1 MWLLPW
7 PSAVGASFCSGL
19 AETQLCTSV
28 HHISC
33 KSTPQNWGGLRVHS
47 QAGATVHA
55 HPLLQVS
62 GPSLLQE
69 GFSFGCW
76 VPPPG
81 GAASAWKPSA
91 ALWLR
96 VSKVVKQKV
105 LSVFPMHVYSQ
116 GCIKQTENPQYP
128 RSVGLG
134 HDLSS
139 DLVKAHLWCCALLV
153 LFNRE
158 KSRGTGRMGEVCVHV
173 QKQVVLFFDRSVI
186 YRVKRLS

>member
-1 MWLLPW
+1 MKFIRGMWLLPQ

-28 HHISC
+28 HRISC
-33 KSTPQNWGGLRVHS
+33 KSPPQNWGGLRVHS
-47 QAGATVHA
+47 HAGATVHA

-62 GPSLLQE
+62 WPSPLQE
-69 GFSFGCW
+69 GVSFGCW
-76 VPPPG
+76 GPPPG

-116 GCIKQTENPQYP
+116 GCVKQTESPIP
-128 RSVGLG
+128 
-134 HDLSS
+134 
-139 DLVKAHLWCCALLV
+139 WI
-153 LFNRE
+153 
-158 KSRGTGRMGEVCVHV
+158 SRAGTWLE
-173 QKQVVLFFDRSVI
+173 L
-186 YRVKRLS
+186 